1 MKTLNPSER
10 LAALEKEELAL
21 LAKIGDRKQTPEE
34 RRELD
39 RLDDEIRKAN
49 GEVARDWVANR
60 VKENRAK
67 KAA

>member
-1 MKTLNPSER
+1 MKNLKPSEQ
-10 LAALEKEELAL
+10 LAALEKEEAAL

-39 RLDDEIRKAN
+39 RLDDAIKAAN
-49 GEVARDWVANR
+49 GKVARDWVVSDVLKNR
-60 VKENRAK
+60 MK

>member
-1 MKTLNPSER
+1 MKVLKPSEQ
-10 LAALEKEELAL
+10 LAALEKEEAAL

-39 RLDDEIRKAN
+39 RLDGEIRAAN
-49 GEVARDWVANR
+49 GEVAREWMAG
-60 VKENRAK
+60 RAK